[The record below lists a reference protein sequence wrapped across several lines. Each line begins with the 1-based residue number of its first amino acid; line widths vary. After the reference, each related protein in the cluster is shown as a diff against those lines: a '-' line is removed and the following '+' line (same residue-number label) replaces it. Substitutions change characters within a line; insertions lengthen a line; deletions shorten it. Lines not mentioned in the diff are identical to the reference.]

1 MKHGSMY
8 GHKGMSGAYKST
20 GSGGSSPKAIKG
32 KNPFAYKKMARAK
45 EVTASHK
52 GHVS

>member
-8 GHKGMSGAYKST
+8 GHKGMSGAYKSK
-20 GSGGSSPKAIKG
+20 GSGGSKPKAIKG
-32 KNPFAYKKMARAK
+32 KNPFAYKKMTRVK

-52 GHVS
+52 GHA

>member
-8 GHKGMSGAYKST
+8 GHKGMSGAYGKSK

-32 KNPFAYKKMARAK
+32 KNPFAHKKMTRAK

-52 GHVS
+52 GHA